1 MNVSNIRFST
11 DTNMASSFT
20 IEHAASRVEIVTEI
34 EWLTSFQTEDETTTL
49 TPPDV
54 DVLPYI
60 HRLVVGVTFLLF
72 APVGLL
78 GNGLVLV
85 SIIYSK
91 KLRTPTNI
99 LVASLAVADFMT
111 FIAAPILVVPAIIKG
126 SELSLLPVR
135 ICKLLSVV
143 IVITLGVSIWSLTAI
158 AFIRW
163 YVITRSIRGHQGLH
177 TPRRV
182 AILVAFIW
190 TMSIVVPSSGEFV
203 FDLGVFGYDQYYLFC
218 YPTDPAIIAIVGI
231 GGFIVINLILTA
243 TFYALILR
251 FVLRH
256 NRQFRKKYGVHSV
269 KVGRAAN
276 DRPPNCGNRNEVVNR
291 REIDITKNLF
301 LVVCIFVLC
310 WLPSCINMFIPGN
323 RASYV
328 YFNLVAGANSFLN
341 PIIYGFRHPNFRE
354 VFKRILC
361 RSSEPP
367 KFINV

>member
-1 MNVSNIRFST
+1 
-11 DTNMASSFT
+11 MASSFT
-20 IEHAASRVEIVTEI
+20 TEHAASRVEIVTEI
-34 EWLTSFQTEDETTTL
+34 EWLTSFETENETTTL
-49 TPPDV
+49 TPSDV
-54 DVLPYI
+54 DVSPYI
-60 HRLVVGVTFLLF
+60 HRLVACITFLLF

-78 GNGLVLV
+78 GNGLVIV
-85 SIIYSK
+85 SIIFSK

-111 FIAAPILVVPAIIKG
+111 FTAAPILVVPAIIKG
-126 SELSLLPVR
+126 SELSLLPVL

-143 IVITLGVSIWSLTAI
+143 IVIALGVSICSLTAI

-203 FDLGVFGYDQYYLFC
+203 FDLGIFGYYQYYLFC
-218 YPTDPAIIAIVGI
+218 YPTDPGIIVTVGS

-269 KVGRAAN
+269 KEGRAAP

-310 WLPSCINMFIPGN
+310 WLPSCIN
-323 RASYV
+323 
-328 YFNLVAGANSFLN
+328 FLSRER
-341 PIIYGFRHPNFRE
+341 GRHMYTL
-354 VFKRILC
+354 I
-361 RSSEPP
+361 
-367 KFINV
+367 